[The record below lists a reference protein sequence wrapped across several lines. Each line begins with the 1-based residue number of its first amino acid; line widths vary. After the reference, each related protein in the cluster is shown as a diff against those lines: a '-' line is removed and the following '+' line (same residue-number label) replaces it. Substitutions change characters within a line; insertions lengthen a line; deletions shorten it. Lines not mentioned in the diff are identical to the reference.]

1 MKKENIIL
9 LILSSIYALII
20 EYMFYPEY
28 IRYQEAGGLF
38 LATNDYLTGYLLAPA
53 GWNSLL
59 TNFLSQFYHPLSL
72 GLFVETSLLLITT
85 AITLLYLRQW
95 NATQHRWVIIIP
107 VIMFCIY
114 QYAWNLSAL
123 LQYNL
128 FLLTLAF
135 YLFLQ
140 NKIIRHISALIA
152 IPFLY
157 LLLPE
162 NSLLLLYLYG
172 VVFERISFKQK
183 GFPILPAINLIL
195 VTAWPLLWQNF
206 IYYTPT
212 NQLYTFINPE
222 YGMRYVYIYY
232 ALFLIPL
239 CSVFLSD
246 RKGNRYIS
254 FALPLLLIAFSCYS
268 IYSSPNQEREKRLA
282 IQRHA
287 EEQQWDQVL
296 QTIHTC
302 NISEAYY
309 HPYLMLAL
317 SEKGILPEQLFHYPV
332 QSADRIYFPANEL
345 DGANFNSL
353 FAYSLGLK
361 HEALHQL
368 AQANAMSPQGLSF
381 SRLRRMI
388 DWQTEFGNL
397 PLAQKYMDILQT
409 STCHKQWIKERTKR
423 LSTSLTTFKEAYKE
437 DFIIDASSPL
447 ILLTQAVKADTTNRK
462 ALDYLLCGVLLSKDL
477 KGFYNLFQQ
486 YFPHSETIPVH
497 YQEAL
502 LVVDLMFPHLEA
514 TRNYPVSPICRQAFE
529 DFGVLMSQ
537 RPNTDHV
544 LRQKYGNT
552 YWYYGFIRTA

>member
-20 EYMFYPEY
+20 EYIFYPEY

-38 LATNDYLTGYLLAPA
+38 LATNDYLSGYLLAPA

-72 GLFVETSLLLITT
+72 GLFVETSLLLITA

-309 HPYLMLAL
+309 HP
-317 SEKGILPEQLFHYPV
+317 
-332 QSADRIYFPANEL
+332 
-345 DGANFNSL
+345 
-353 FAYSLGLK
+353 
-361 HEALHQL
+361 
-368 AQANAMSPQGLSF
+368 
-381 SRLRRMI
+381 
-388 DWQTEFGNL
+388 
-397 PLAQKYMDILQT
+397 
-409 STCHKQWIKERTKR
+409 
-423 LSTSLTTFKEAYKE
+423 
-437 DFIIDASSPL
+437 
-447 ILLTQAVKADTTNRK
+447 
-462 ALDYLLCGVLLSKDL
+462 
-477 KGFYNLFQQ
+477 
-486 YFPHSETIPVH
+486 
-497 YQEAL
+497 
-502 LVVDLMFPHLEA
+502 
-514 TRNYPVSPICRQAFE
+514 
-529 DFGVLMSQ
+529 
-537 RPNTDHV
+537 
-544 LRQKYGNT
+544 
-552 YWYYGFIRTA
+552 